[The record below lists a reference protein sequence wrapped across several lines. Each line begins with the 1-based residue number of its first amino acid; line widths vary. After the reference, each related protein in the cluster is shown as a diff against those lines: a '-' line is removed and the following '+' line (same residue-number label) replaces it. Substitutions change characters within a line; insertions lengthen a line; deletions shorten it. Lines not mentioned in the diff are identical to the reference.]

1 LDEFVF
7 WKSLSGGKKMT
18 KEEHL
23 RQTNSGNPEK
33 RKILLVIGDAAEV
46 TDTLYPWMRL
56 QEAGYQVLVA
66 APEVRGYSLVQHER
80 PEGWD
85 ITREGPGYQMQSD
98 IAFRDINP
106 EEYAGLLVSGGRAP
120 EYIRYDENLIRAVQ
134 WLVEAGRPVGSICH
148 GIEVL
153 ATAGV
158 IKGKRI
164 TTIPKCRFDAEVRGA
179 IYIDAP
185 VMAHGNIITA
195 RGARDGWQW
204 MREYLKALD
213 KALPSF

>member
-1 LDEFVF
+1 
-7 WKSLSGGKKMT
+7 MT
-18 KEEHL
+18 KARNL
-23 RQTNSGNPEK
+23 K
-33 RKILLVIGDAAEV
+33 IRKILLVIGDAAEV

-56 QEAGYQVLVA
+56 QEDDYQVVLS
-66 APEVRGYSLVQHER
+66 APEVRVYSLVQHEQ

-85 ITREGPGYQMQSD
+85 ITQESPGYHLRSD

-120 EYIRYDENLIRAVQ
+120 EYIRYDEHLIHAVR

-158 IKGKRI
+158 ITGKRI
-164 TTIPKCRFDAEVRGA
+164 TTIAKCRFDAEVCGA
-179 IYIDAP
+179 TYIDAP
-185 VMAHGNIITA
+185 VIVDDNIITA

-204 MREYLKALD
+204 MREYLKALN
-213 KALPSF
+213 FGN